1 MANLF
6 PKSEIEKALTED
18 FRDIIPWA
26 ESLLLD
32 GRPFSLKDHEYQ
44 RGMLTETG
52 PRQVFLKGAQ
62 VGATSV
68 IMLKT
73 LFGLVSRFYKQ
84 GALYLFPSRD
94 DVQDFSRGRFNPLL
108 RDNPHLER
116 HIEDTD
122 TQTIKR
128 IGKAVLY
135 MRGARAT
142 AKIQG
147 LKRTSSR
154 LKSIPVDRTCFDE
167 CDEMDPA
174 MIDLALERMSH
185 SELKEEI
192 YLSTPSIPNFGVDK
206 LFQKSDQR
214 HWFVKCRKCGKDTCL
229 ELEFPGCLE
238 ELSDGRVIRLCQRC
252 RDREIHPKDGRWIP
266 LYPDKAKDMI
276 GWRISQ
282 LNSFFVDPAKIL
294 RLFMDPPNGNLA
306 EIYNS
311 KLAQAHIA
319 AENRLAV
326 SQVLELCNP
335 NEPMKTED
343 KSPCYLGCDVGTL
356 LHVVIGKPHLDKGG
370 EIVFI
375 GTLKDFSDLDD
386 LMRKYNVKKGVLDA
400 LPETRLARE
409 FADQHRGK
417 VYLCYYQEHQK
428 GGFSWNE
435 RDLTVK
441 ANRTE
446 ALDASHAELAQGKVI
461 LPKES
466 ETIHEFARHCSNV
479 ARVLQTDPESGSSRY
494 VYIQTGPDHYRH
506 AQSYESMARQTGSS
520 ILLPELESDQIIDV

>member
-1 MANLF
+1 
-6 PKSEIEKALTED
+6 
-18 FRDIIPWA
+18 
-26 ESLLLD
+26 
-32 GRPFSLKDHEYQ
+32 
-44 RGMLTETG
+44 
-52 PRQVFLKGAQ
+52 
-62 VGATSV
+62 
-68 IMLKT
+68 
-73 LFGLVSRFYKQ
+73 
-84 GALYLFPSRD
+84 
-94 DVQDFSRGRFNPLL
+94 
-108 RDNPHLER
+108 
-116 HIEDTD
+116 
-122 TQTIKR
+122 
-128 IGKAVLY
+128 
-135 MRGARAT
+135 
-142 AKIQG
+142 
-147 LKRTSSR
+147 
-154 LKSIPVDRTCFDE
+154 
-167 CDEMDPA
+167 
-174 MIDLALERMSH
+174 
-185 SELKEEI
+185 
-192 YLSTPSIPNFGVDK
+192 
-206 LFQKSDQR
+206 
-214 HWFVKCRKCGKDTCL
+214 
-229 ELEFPGCLE
+229 
-238 ELSDGRVIRLCQRC
+238 
-252 RDREIHPKDGRWIP
+252 
-266 LYPDKAKDMI
+266 MI